1 MASSVSALIWVGLSW
16 MRTGKPSVVA
26 AVNGAIAGLAGITP
40 ASGYV
45 SVEHSFII
53 GIAIGLASYSTIIIF
68 KEKLKIDDALDVSSV
83 HGTAGII
90 GALSIG
96 IFASSAVNPGGP
108 NGLLFGNPDQLGIQ
122 AIGVGVAGALGFGG
136 TYIIMK
142 ILDFLVGVRVSPE
155 VEDAGLDISE
165 HAERAYSDEE
175 EFKLEM
181 DEYVEDLER
190 KGKFFF
196 NKKEKS

>member
-1 MASSVSALIWVGLSW
+1 
-16 MRTGKPSVVA
+16 
-26 AVNGAIAGLAGITP
+26 
-40 ASGYV
+40 
-45 SVEHSFII
+45 
-53 GIAIGLASYSTIIIF
+53 
-68 KEKLKIDDALDVSSV
+68 
-83 HGTAGII
+83 
-90 GALSIG
+90 
-96 IFASSAVNPGGP
+96 
-108 NGLLFGNPDQLGIQ
+108 
-122 AIGVGVAGALGFGG
+122 
-136 TYIIMK
+136 MK